1 LILYDKLVSDRESM
15 EKEKEDL
22 IDIKKHG
29 IRKTDFLEMQ
39 IEESMDIDEMVEDI
53 DELEED
59 PDMGYGIGSLKSNFH
74 DGQFYSDD
82 ESDDDFG
89 DDA

>member
-1 LILYDKLVSDRESM
+1 
-15 EKEKEDL
+15 
-22 IDIKKHG
+22 
-29 IRKTDFLEMQ
+29 
-39 IEESMDIDEMVEDI
+39 
-53 DELEED
+53 
-59 PDMGYGIGSLKSNFH
+59 MGYGIGSLKSNFH